1 MNNILS
7 TLQKRITVFKV
18 KYPIRITASFLIG
31 MIVCISSVHSY
42 GQQAKGAVQLADQ
55 YFAAG
60 EYYTAA
66 NLYEQFLH
74 PSKKQK
80 TISEFP
86 LNIKARRT
94 AAATPSASRTDILF
108 KQAESYR
115 LANYWEQAAA
125 SYKAC
130 IDKDPSEY
138 SDALYWYAVCER
150 SLDVMTPL
158 VKALNNI

>member
-1 MNNILS
+1 MNILS
-7 TLQKRITVFKV
+7 ILQKRITVFKV
-18 KYPIRITASFLIG
+18 TFTIKTTARFLIG
-31 MIVCISSVHSY
+31 MIVCISSLQSY
-42 GQQAKGAVQLADQ
+42 GQQAKGPVQLADE

-80 TISEFP
+80 TISELP

-94 AAATPSASRTDILF
+94 AVAAPSVSRTDILF

-115 LANYWEQAAA
+115 LANYWQQAAS
-125 SYKAC
+125 SYKEC
-130 IDKDPSEY
+130 IENDPAEY
-138 SDALYWYAVCER
+138 ANALYWYGVCER
-150 SLDVMTPL
+150 SLGHYDSAWESIKQYL
-158 VKALNNI
+158 

>member
-1 MNNILS
+1 MNNILP

-18 KYPIRITASFLIG
+18 NVIKTTARLLTWTIACVSA
-31 MIVCISSVHSY
+31 VQSQ
-42 GQQAKGAVQLADQ
+42 GQQAKGPVQLADQ

-94 AAATPSASRTDILF
+94 AVAVPNVSRTDILF
-108 KQAESYR
+108 
-115 LANYWEQAAA
+115 
-125 SYKAC
+125 
-130 IDKDPSEY
+130 
-138 SDALYWYAVCER
+138 
-150 SLDVMTPL
+150 
-158 VKALNNI
+158 